1 MIKKNINDDIELEQL
16 CDIATD
22 ICNLPKGHLSKIFP
36 GCKAE
41 KYSVPR
47 TIVAVIARKDLGIHH
62 KVIAN
67 YINKDRSSIYHYVK
81 KHESDYASYPEY
93 RNKFNEIYNA
103 HTEMTKEKEEFKNES
118 EILEFLAKRG
128 IKNSKFPTMFITI
141 KTENFAV
148 NIGTTFRDFSNYYD
162 ICNESLKNY
171 KVKISIRT

>member
-16 CDIATD
+16 CDIATN
-22 ICNLPKGHLSKIFP
+22 ICNIPKGHLSN
-36 GCKAE
+36 
-41 KYSVPR
+41 
-47 TIVAVIARKDLGIHH
+47 LGIHH